1 MRYFLF
7 VLFLFCS
14 NYLYSQGLGISKSG
28 KEEIHQHYWK
38 VHIGDTTDW
47 KRPVFD
53 DSRWQ
58 TINRTMFLIDSL
70 SVLPRGTFW
79 YRTLLSIDSSQI
91 DEVYEL
97 QISIVGACEIYLD
110 GLKIAAIG
118 YEGKK
123 RVYRLTLNP
132 ELVEPLYFEETGNHL
147 LAIRYTYPDL
157 QEWYR
162 VYKWKHYFAGF
173 EVQMFKKEKAKE
185 RNISINNQVIKPHFS
200 FFALGILIFLFIF
213 YVASINFKTNQ
224 LENFITLGI
233 IATFITLDIFNIWD
247 NVSKTVD
254 STFLLLKYWVPL
266 CAVIIMGQSYL
277 FFRLYG
283 NNKWKWFLLVAT
295 SSLISFSLI
304 FIDNSYHFWKHS
316 YALIFCYVVL
326 QLPLSLYLM
335 VIFCRFFGKNGLWQK
350 TICWSIFCGMVFILI
365 NTAIENLKLPHNF
378 TLIILNLIVITF
390 FSVLRIANTNR
401 DTILR
406 LYQKLIEVQ
415 SLSDEKQDILTKQNI
430 MLEQQVEIRTAEL
443 KESNKAKDFLFSVIS
458 HDLRNPLLSLKML
471 LEMLQDK
478 TITKEQF
485 YDLSN
490 HLSVRLKVLNET
502 LENLLNW
509 SLGQRNQIQTKPE
522 YLDIE
527 PIIEDSIDLYETM
540 TSIKN
545 IQFDKNM
552 LAGIK
557 VYFDKNHLQIILR
570 NLLHNAIKF
579 SLNDKPVKIIIV
591 LTKEFTELTIINTY
605 NDDTQPK
612 TKQHKNKGAGLGLL
626 LCKELAEKNG
636 GSLNIADNDHFEKVV
651 IVKIPN

>member
-97 QISIVGACEIYLD
+97 QCGVVGACEVYLD

-123 RVYRLTLNP
+123 RVYRVTLNP
-132 ELVEPLYFEETGNHL
+132 EFVGPLYFEKAGTHL
-147 LAIRYTYPDL
+147 LAVRYTYPDL
-157 QEWYR
+157 QEWYNS
-162 VYKWKHYFAGF
+162 YKCNLYSVGF
-173 EVQMFKKEKAKE
+173 SAKVFLKKDSQIDTDVH
-185 RNISINNQVIKPHFS
+185 NQIINPYISS
-200 FFALGILIFLFIF
+200 FTLGILIFLLIF
-213 YVASINFKTNQ
+213 YVVSINFQTNQ
-224 LENFITLGI
+224 IENFTTVGILLAFITLNV
-233 IATFITLDIFNIWD
+233 FNIWD
-247 NVSKTVD
+247 NVSKTVYV
-254 STFLLLKYWVPL
+254 TFLLLKCWTPL

-277 FFRLYG
+277 FFRIYG
-283 NNKWKWFLLVAT
+283 NNKWKWFVLAAT
-295 SSLISFSLI
+295 SSLISFSLV

-326 QLPLSLYLM
+326 QLPLPLYLV
-335 VIFCRFFGKNGLWQK
+335 VILYHFFGKNGLWQK
-350 TICWSIFCGMVFILI
+350 IVCWSICCGVVFILI
-365 NTAIENLKLPHNF
+365 NTAIENLKSPHNF
-378 TLIILNLIVITF
+378 TIVLLNLMIVTF